1 MFQLNGKTIRLDQDL
16 VVGEGDDAITYPAGS
31 LLDHATREA
40 LGIVESPDEQR
51 PDDRFYFVHENG
63 DGTFGKE
70 PKPLDTI
77 KSLKAAAI
85 ATSRYNLEVGGITV
99 GAVKVATDRQT
110 QAMLSGALMVVTR
123 NPAATINWK
132 GDNGFV
138 TLDAATVGAL
148 ADAVGNHVQAC
159 FTAERAKVEALYA
172 LQDFDAVMAFD
183 ATVTL
188 PA

>member
-1 MFQLNGKTIRLDQDL
+1 MFKLNGKTIRLDQDL
-16 VVGEGDDAITYPAGS
+16 TVGLDEEAITYPAAS
-31 LLDHATREA
+31 LADASTREA
-40 LGIVESPDEQR
+40 LGIIEVPDEPR
-51 PDDRFYFVHENG
+51 PDDRFYFVHDNG

-70 PKPLDTI
+70 PKPLEAI
-77 KSLKAAAI
+77 KALKAAEVA
-85 ATSRYNLEVGGITV
+85 ASRYNLEVGGITV

-123 NPAATINWK
+123 NPAATIDWK

-159 FTAERAKVEALYA
+159 FTAERAKVEALDA